1 MIWLVVWVWLVC
13 VGVLLHLHFEVR
25 RTRYQPPEKWE
36 PYTEREVEMWTS
48 GTPLAIR
55 AEVPE
60 GMEAEAA
67 EMVLRLDL
75 AMSKA
80 GR

>member
-1 MIWLVVWVWLVC
+1 MIWLILGVWLVC

-36 PYTEREVEMWTS
+36 PATIEGR
-48 GTPLAIR
+48 GAIVAHCPPGR
-55 AEVPE
+55 
-60 GMEAEAA
+60 EAEAV
-67 EMVLRLDL
+67 ELFLRADL
-75 AMSKA
+75 ELHKA